1 MKNKIIKILD
11 KYISEYPDIPLEKRS
26 GKKTYEMLCKIR
38 EEIRLLDKLKI

>member
-11 KYISEYPDIPLEKRS
+11 RYINEYPDIPLEKRS

-38 EEIRLLDKLKI
+38 EEIKLLNKNI